1 MMKRDFTNW
10 EKRDQKS
17 QRTRKAR
24 PAQIMDGVPQTLCID
39 FLNLMTCCRYA
50 ESLLESVRVKKYL
63 MKYHPCELNQIEGL
77 LAEIKDC
84 FNSAMRY

>member
-1 MMKRDFTNW
+1 MKRDFTNW

-24 PAQIMDGVPQTLCID
+24 LAQIMERVPQTLCID
-39 FLNLMTCCRYA
+39 FLNLMICCRYG
-50 ESLLESVRVKKYL
+50 ESLLENPRVKRYL
-63 MKYHPCELNQIEGL
+63 AKHHPSELNQIEGL